1 MLPIV
6 VIGAGPAGLLAAG
19 RAAECGAPVRLLEK
33 NHQPGRKLLIT
44 GAGRCNI
51 TSAVDQDT
59 FIGQFFGQGRFLY
72 PALQTMYREEL
83 LDLLAKSGVR
93 CQVDHQGKYFP
104 VTNQA
109 GDVLSALLRYGQ
121 KQGTHLV
128 TDSEVLSVEKKQ
140 DHFEVTTSQGTVLA
154 GAIILTTGGMTY
166 PVTGST
172 GDGYRLATHL
182 GHMIVPPRPALAPLI
197 TEQSYIR
204 ELAGLSL
211 PDVEVRLVQPGQKPI
226 TRRGDLLLTHKGVS
240 GPVILR
246 LSREL
251 KGTASLHIN
260 LQPSMTRPELASA
273 ILEQLA
279 QGGRQHIKNCLDDFL
294 PHRLVAPLL
303 AAAGIEADRV
313 AAQAGRR
320 NAEQI
325 AQAISDWIL
334 TVTGTQGVHIAMVT
348 AGGVALRE
356 INPATLESKLV
367 PGFYFA
373 GEILDLDGDTGGF
386 NLQAACSTGYLAGQS
401 AAAALLGHPGN
412 DR

>member
-19 RAAECGAPVRLLEK
+19 RAAECGAAVRLLEK

-44 GAGRCNI
+44 GSGRCNI
-51 TSAVDQDT
+51 TSAVDRDT

-93 CQVDHQGKYFP
+93 CQVDHQCKYFP
-104 VTNQA
+104 TTNQA
-109 GDVLSALLRYGQ
+109 GDVLAALLRYGQ
-121 KQGTHLV
+121 KQGMHLV
-128 TDSEVLSVEKKQ
+128 TDSAVLSIEKKP
-140 DHFEVTTSQGTVLA
+140 DYFEIMTSQGTILA
-154 GAIILTTGGMTY
+154 AAVILTTGGMTY

-172 GDGYRLATHL
+172 GDGYRLAAHL
-182 GHMIVPPRPALAPLI
+182 GHAIIPPRPALAPLI
-197 TEQSYIR
+197 IEQPYIR

-211 PDVEVRLVQPGQKPI
+211 PDVEVRLVQPGQKTV

-251 KGTASLHIN
+251 RGSASLHIN

-273 ILEQLA
+273 ILEQFEH
-279 QGGRQHIKNCLDDFL
+279 GGRQHIKNCLDGFL
-294 PHRLVAPLL
+294 PHRLVIPLL
-303 AAAGIEADRV
+303 AAAGVEADRM
-313 AAQAGRR
+313 ASQAGRR
-320 NAEQI
+320 CAEQI
-325 AQAISDWIL
+325 ALAISDWTL
-334 TVTGTQGVHIAMVT
+334 TVTGTQGIHIAMVT
-348 AGGVALRE
+348 AGGIALRE
-356 INPATLESKLV
+356 INPSTLESRLV
-367 PGFYFA
+367 PGLYFA

-401 AAAALLGHPGN
+401 AAAALLGNPGN
-412 DR
+412 QR